1 MDTGPDDM
9 CYHLSDIRANCT
21 TSINT
26 EIECKIAADSL
37 NATYTNCDDIEGC
50 ALLKGCVCVS
60 DNEFKGMR
68 HRVYWNA
75 KGDPV
80 SQNPRI
86 RKVCRGQ
93 VETAEKRKMGC
104 KQP

>member
-37 NATYTNCDDIEGC
+37 NVTYIKCEDVQDC
-50 ALLKGCVCVS
+50 APIKGCVV
-60 DNEFKGMR
+60 DNKLRDLR
-68 HRVYWNA
+68 HRVYWKA
-75 KGDPV
+75 EGKFVSDDPK
-80 SQNPRI
+80 I
-86 RKVCRGQ
+86 RKVCRGRE
-93 VETAEKRKMGC
+93 ETPERQKMMGC

>member
-37 NATYTNCDDIEGC
+37 NATFTKCEDMQGC
-50 ALLKGCVCVS
+50 AQVKGCFS
-60 DNEFKGMR
+60 DSTSKDLR
-68 HRVYWNA
+68 HRFYWKAEGQFVSN
-75 KGDPV
+75 DPK
-80 SQNPRI
+80 I
-86 RKVCRGQ
+86 RKVCRGRE
-93 VETAEKRKMGC
+93 ETTEKQERGC